1 MQLLWSVTLITSLGD
16 SEELTSTLGT
26 NAQDRLIL
34 LHQDWWIGP
43 KQKQIPPPA
52 TCYDDVTHEV
62 DVHAIN
68 DRRKGWRYR
77 DSAIVRHYFFVITQ
91 TNYVLHDARSY

>member
-16 SEELTSTLGT
+16 SEEITSTLGT

-52 TCYDDVTHEV
+52 TCFDDVTHEV
-62 DVHAIN
+62 DVQLAIN
-68 DRRKGWRYR
+68 DRRKGSVERIEIERDCNSTSLLFRYNTYQLCF
-77 DSAIVRHYFFVITQ
+77 A
-91 TNYVLHDARSY
+91 